1 MIKKFLLIVIF
12 YIFGRILFLNADDN
26 TYINS
31 DNIIYDESKN
41 IVELSNNSKINID
54 NTNLLI
60 DRGIIDYNND
70 KIEIFGNFYLY
81 ENLNILSGDNLK
93 GNINLTNFNAT
104 DISYVYNNDL
114 KIDSAKIHRNEDDVF
129 FNDNFLTPCELDGYF
144 NCPTWSLR
152 IDRSKYVISEDKFIH
167 YDTFLQIADYKVFYL
182 PYFSHYGVKAPRK
195 KGFLSPILEFN
206 VGHNQAIMT
215 PYYIPVGHSTDILF
229 TPKFF
234 FKENSNIFDKYE
246 LSTLINNKNSRGSLD
261 FEIKN
266 IKDNN
271 NSNINSSIKI
281 NTKQIIDKKK
291 IFSASGLFTNSISTT
306 RSKNEDPIS
315 FEEIFIKLENYDFID
330 KNDYLK
336 SEISTV
342 ESFDSSNS
350 NSLPIIPSITYYNH
364 RTDDELIFSNQIN
377 LKTIKRNN
385 SSTSNPS
392 EAISLDIQNEITHLK
407 NFKINTISNKLIF
420 NNSRNEYYFNENSEL
435 NSISYKSKIFLSSDF
450 SFNSL
455 NKITPRLKLI
465 APFSLYDNYKDIN
478 EDSRSLTFNYQNQFS
493 ENRFFGKDL
502 QDTSPRFVYGIE
514 KELNLSEEKI
524 FIKINQSYDF
534 NKNNN
539 YANQINQ
546 KSNYSD
552 YSIEAK
558 TNFKDINFQIDSRIN
573 QNDFSRKEMN
583 YSLNIINPLKLNI
596 FYHETE
602 SEAYKDISNDT
613 KALNF
618 GLTKSINNNISIFY
632 GVELDVKNNYDPYK
646 SLLKLN
652 LNDEC
657 SRLEVGYS
665 NTRFNDN
672 FNTKPEEKISIN
684 FYMDYLGFFGYEQST
699 NLFFQETGVFK
710 SGQ

>member
-234 FKENSNIFDKYE
+234 FKENSNIFDEYE

-291 IFSASGLFTNSISTT
+291 
-306 RSKNEDPIS
+306 
-315 FEEIFIKLENYDFID
+315 
-330 KNDYLK
+330 
-336 SEISTV
+336 
-342 ESFDSSNS
+342 
-350 NSLPIIPSITYYNH
+350 
-364 RTDDELIFSNQIN
+364 
-377 LKTIKRNN
+377 
-385 SSTSNPS
+385 
-392 EAISLDIQNEITHLK
+392 
-407 NFKINTISNKLIF
+407 NF
-420 NNSRNEYYFNENSEL
+420 
-435 NSISYKSKIFLSSDF
+435 F
-450 SFNSL
+450 SFW
-455 NKITPRLKLI
+455 
-465 APFSLYDNYKDIN
+465 
-478 EDSRSLTFNYQNQFS
+478 TF
-493 ENRFFGKDL
+493 
-502 QDTSPRFVYGIE
+502 
-514 KELNLSEEKI
+514 
-524 FIKINQSYDF
+524 
-534 NKNNN
+534 
-539 YANQINQ
+539 
-546 KSNYSD
+546 
-552 YSIEAK
+552 
-558 TNFKDINFQIDSRIN
+558 
-573 QNDFSRKEMN
+573 
-583 YSLNIINPLKLNI
+583 
-596 FYHETE
+596 H
-602 SEAYKDISNDT
+602 
-613 KALNF
+613 
-618 GLTKSINNNISIFY
+618 
-632 GVELDVKNNYDPYK
+632 
-646 SLLKLN
+646 
-652 LNDEC
+652 
-657 SRLEVGYS
+657 
-665 NTRFNDN
+665 
-672 FNTKPEEKISIN
+672 
-684 FYMDYLGFFGYEQST
+684 
-699 NLFFQETGVFK
+699 
-710 SGQ
+710 